1 MRMMMT
7 MRRRRRRRRLVNNW
21 TSLNDV
27 DDDAEKCD
35 DYPAYG
41 ELDQYDDYADSD
53 DYGDWYFDDDADQG
67 YHIRNIPAFKDGSN
81 IVEDGASWSQSCGS
95 DPEIW
100 NLRSRNPEI
109 SKPRIQKADPTW
121 FRCQKNCEADYRQIQ
136 MILNS
141 PASYSKKNLIIHC
154 SPKVKISAKAKN
166 TLTSENKI
174 PVNCKKN
181 SRIVNSGLW

>member
-1 MRMMMT
+1 MIMT
-7 MRRRRRRRRLVNNW
+7 IRRRLVNIW

-27 DDDAEKCD
+27 DDAEKCD

-53 DYGDWYFDDDADQG
+53 DYDDWYFDDDADQG
-67 YHIRNIPAFKDGSN
+67 CHIRNIPAFKDGSN

-109 SKPRIQKADPTW
+109 QKYRSQESKKRIRHDSDARK
-121 FRCQKNCEADYRQIQ
+121 KCEADYRQIQ
-136 MILNS
+136 IILNS
-141 PASYSKKNLIIHC
+141 PASYSKKNLIINC
-154 SPKVKISAKAKN
+154 SPQK
-166 TLTSENKI
+166 
-174 PVNCKKN
+174 
-181 SRIVNSGLW
+181 